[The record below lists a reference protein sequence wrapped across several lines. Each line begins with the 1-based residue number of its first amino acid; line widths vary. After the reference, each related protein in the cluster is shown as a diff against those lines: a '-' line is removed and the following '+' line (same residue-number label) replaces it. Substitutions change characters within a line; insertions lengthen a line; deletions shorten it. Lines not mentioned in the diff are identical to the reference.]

1 MCLSR
6 TKEHGIYLRL
16 KSGNKTPAVYELF
29 QVFVLHLNI
38 YIGIRQKRVNVFK
51 KQIELALHTVHLG
64 FTKKSRHECRIH
76 FQ

>member
-1 MCLSR
+1 MLNLSEKHGMIR
-6 TKEHGIYLRL
+6 MIAEKIANEKVAPRAKEIDSTGAFPWDL
-16 KSGNKTPAVYELF
+16 VD
-29 QVFVLHLNI
+29 
-38 YIGIRQKRVNVFK
+38 VFK